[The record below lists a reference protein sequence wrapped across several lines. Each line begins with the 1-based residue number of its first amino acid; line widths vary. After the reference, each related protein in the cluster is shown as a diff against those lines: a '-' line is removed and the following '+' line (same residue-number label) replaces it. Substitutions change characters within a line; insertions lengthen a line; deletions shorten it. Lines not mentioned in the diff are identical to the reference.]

1 MHAVAKPLQTSY
13 KVDQLVQEC
22 QEKCTKQK
30 AMQSITDRLIE
41 ATDFTQDI
49 QEKKSTR
56 KRLHSP
62 SP

>member
-1 MHAVAKPLQTSY
+1 MLVAKPLQTFY
-13 KVDQLVQEC
+13 KVDQLVKEC

-30 AMQSITDRLIE
+30 AMQSIIDRVIE

-56 KRLHSP
+56 KRLRSP